1 MEPRARTTGRESP
14 TMIYLVGSE
23 SYVAYLVAFRAQ
35 GVNGLRGAK
44 RGGEK
49 SASAAGGS
57 GVFIGGSC

>member
-1 MEPRARTTGRESP
+1 MS
-14 TMIYLVGSE
+14 YLVGSE
-23 SYVAYLVAFRAQ
+23 AYVAYLVAFRAQ

>member
-1 MEPRARTTGRESP
+1 M
-14 TMIYLVGSE
+14 
-23 SYVAYLVAFRAQ
+23 AYLVAFRAQ
-35 GVNGLRGAK
+35 GERLRGAK